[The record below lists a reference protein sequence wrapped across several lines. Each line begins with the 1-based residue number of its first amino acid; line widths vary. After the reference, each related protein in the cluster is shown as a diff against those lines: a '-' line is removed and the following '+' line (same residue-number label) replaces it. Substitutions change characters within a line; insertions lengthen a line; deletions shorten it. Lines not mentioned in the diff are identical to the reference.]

1 MVTTHHE
8 ELIRLRRE
16 FHRYPELGFAEFRTQ
31 SIVMEYLG
39 ELGLDPK
46 PIGGTGVV
54 ATLSGCEGGRTVMLR
69 ADMDGLPVTERTGL
83 PYASCNEGLMHA
95 CGHDGHMAMLLIA
108 AKILVSRKEQFSGN
122 MKFVFQPNEENAGA
136 SILIEQGVMADPH
149 VDGVFGL
156 HLWSAL
162 PSGTIDIIDGP
173 QMAGAYDFSLEII
186 GAGGHAGFAHKAI
199 DPIVAASAVIQAV
212 QSIQTRELNAQ
223 DPAVIMFTQ
232 VVAGSSQN
240 IIPESA
246 TLRGT
251 IRFLYEGGEHI
262 LEAFR
267 RTAEHVCAAYRT
279 ECKLSIILGNSLL
292 SNDPRMASMMRDEA
306 AIVLGR
312 EGTVSRH
319 IRTMAGEDFSEYL
332 RFAPGAFAFLGVN
345 NPDAGSVYPH
355 HHPKFTI
362 DEKMLPVGT
371 ELLVRSALR
380 FLAPGA

>member
-1 MVTTHHE
+1 M
-8 ELIRLRRE
+8 
-16 FHRYPELGFAEFRTQ
+16 
-31 SIVMEYLG
+31 
-39 ELGLDPK
+39 
-46 PIGGTGVV
+46 
-54 ATLSGCEGGRTVMLR
+54 
-69 ADMDGLPVTERTGL
+69 
-83 PYASCNEGLMHA
+83 
-95 CGHDGHMAMLLIA
+95 
-108 AKILVSRKEQFSGN
+108 
-122 MKFVFQPNEENAGA
+122 
-136 SILIEQGVMADPH
+136 
-149 VDGVFGL
+149 
-156 HLWSAL
+156 
-162 PSGTIDIIDGP
+162 
-173 QMAGAYDFSLEII
+173 
-186 GAGGHAGFAHKAI
+186 
-199 DPIVAASAVIQAV
+199 IQAV
-212 QSIQTRELNAQ
+212 QSIQTRELDAQ

-251 IRFLYEGGEHI
+251 IRFLYEGGEQI

-345 NPDAGSVYPH
+345 KPDAGSVYPH

-362 DEKMLPVGT
+362 DEKMLPVGQSCWCA
-371 ELLVRSALR
+371 VRSGSLDRAHEGQESSEDVTKGTFPKKWSTGPYAVPSTDRMRSLIANSL
-380 FLAPGA
+380 FCGANSSRSNKVCFTQ